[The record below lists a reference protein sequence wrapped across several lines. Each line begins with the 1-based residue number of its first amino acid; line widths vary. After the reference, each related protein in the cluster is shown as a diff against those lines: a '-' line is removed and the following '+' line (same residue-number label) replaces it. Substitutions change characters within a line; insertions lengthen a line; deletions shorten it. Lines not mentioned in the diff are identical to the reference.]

1 MWIAHVY
8 NPEAPMH
15 IHIPVCTRVCTER
28 REGGTNGNFL
38 ANGKDGVVFK
48 GVEEA
53 DEMKRGRQG

>member
-1 MWIAHVY
+1 
-8 NPEAPMH
+8 
-15 IHIPVCTRVCTER
+15 VCTER

>member
-38 ANGKDGVVFK
+38 ANGKDGVVLK
-48 GVEEA
+48 ELKKQ
-53 DEMKRGRQG
+53 MR